1 MVKTFLLSK
10 FLVSLRSAWAD
21 ILTTAD
27 STTDSGSVYK
37 RWQNLLNSLRQ
48 LVTFRASD
56 SDLESDVPVIQTAF
70 ETRKAIIL
78 TFGTENTESK
88 PIADELDAFHD
99 YIKQAWEKLKEL
111 LQLLPAWLASQFGA
125 AAAAA
130 DKAQPQLKLSGI
142 RLPDFWKAME
152 ISGWTNFNRAQWLC

>member
-21 ILTTAD
+21 IVTTAD
-27 STTDSGSVYK
+27 NNTDSGSVYK

-56 SDLESDVPVIQTAF
+56 SDIESYVPVIQTAF
-70 ETRKAIIL
+70 EARKAIIL

-88 PIADELDAFHD
+88 PIGDELDAFQD

-125 AAAAA
+125 A
-130 DKAQPQLKLSGI
+130 DKAQPHLKLSGI
-142 RLPDFWKAME
+142 GLPDFWKAME
-152 ISGWTNFNRAQWLC
+152 ISGRTNFNRAQWLC